1 MRRVI
6 TKLMPEVLTLL
17 LAFSLLTPVAFSQVQ
32 KIPAPPRPPL
42 QRKPT
47 PVMRTNVNLVVID
60 AEVTNRDGSPIRG
73 LRADQ
78 FTLLEDGKQQKI
90 LSFVYSDI
98 ESLET
103 AGKTAGPPVVIPI
116 ESTEP
121 VSNDALSAT
130 VRDHRMIL
138 LFFDL
143 SSLQNDELLR
153 ARDAALHFVR
163 QQMTPADLVA
173 VAVLGNQLSV
183 LSDFTNQHANLEK
196 AIDSL
201 TPGINSQLAGLST
214 APAQNGEYDV
224 SEDTGAAYTPDDTE
238 FNVFNTDRKLS
249 AMQGLA
255 DLLKHIPGKKIVMQ
269 FSGGITQT
277 GEENRTELEAATD
290 AANRANVSFYTVDAR
305 GLMAETPGG
314 DATQGASSGQSMFS
328 GASVFKQS
336 ESRQDSRD
344 TLSTLATDTGGRAF
358 FDIGDLSK
366 AFRQVQ
372 QDTSGYYLIGYSTS
386 NTKPDG
392 SWRRVTLKL
401 KVPGARLRYRTGYF
415 APRDFKHM
423 STEDRDQQLEE
434 ALRSDSPRVELP
446 IALEVSQFRLSSGEV
461 YIPIAAKL
469 PSGALQW
476 AAKRGSQEDEFDF
489 AAQVEDAGTK
499 RVVAQLRDTINV
511 RLGAEHFEQVHRNAL
526 LYQGGMILAPGSYRL
541 KFVARENETGRI
553 GTFEQALTVT
563 APDPKRL
570 ALSSILLSSQLAPV
584 EKSSE
589 VQIKTMGLAASL
601 KNSPLEFSGQR
612 LIPSVTNVFQ
622 SRQTIYVF
630 FQAYLPKNADPASL
644 RGGLVFFRGGEEV
657 SRTPLLTPVQVNAKS
672 RSASFRI
679 SLPPGKFPPG
689 NYAVQAVAVEAGQP
703 LAAFGRAYMAVNSA
717 QKQPAPQ

>member
-1 MRRVI
+1 MRR
-6 TKLMPEVLTLL
+6 LTLL
-17 LAFSLLTPVAFSQVQ
+17 LFAFFLVIPAAFSQEQ
-32 KIPAPPRPPL
+32 KILAPPR
-42 QRKPT
+42 QQQQSAPT
-47 PVMRTNVNLVVID
+47 VMHANVNLVVID
-60 AEVTNRDGSPIRG
+60 AEVTDRSGSPIRG

-116 ESTEP
+116 ESTAT
-121 VSNDALSAT
+121 VSDDALAAT

-143 SSLQNDELLR
+143 SSMQNDELLR
-153 ARDAALHFVR
+153 ARDAAIKFVR
-163 QQMTPADLVA
+163 EQMTPADLVS
-173 VAVLGNQLSV
+173 VAVLGNQLSI
-183 LSDFTNQHANLEK
+183 LSDFTNQRLNLEN
-196 AIDSL
+196 AVASL
-201 TPGINSQLAGLST
+201 TPGVNSQLAGLSA

-238 FNVFNTDRKLS
+238 FNIFNTDRKLS

-255 DLLKHIPGKKIVMQ
+255 NLLKHIPGKKIVMQ
-269 FSGGITQT
+269 FTGGITQT

-290 AANRANVSFYTVDAR
+290 AANRANVSFYTIDAR

-314 DATQGASSGQSMFS
+314 DATTGASTGQSMFS

-344 TLSTLATDTGGRAF
+344 TLSTLADDTGGRSF

-423 STEDRDQQLEE
+423 STDDRDQQLEE

-446 IALEVSQFRLSSGEV
+446 IALEVSQFRLNNGEV

-499 RVVAQLRDTINV
+499 RVVAQLRDTISV
-511 RLGAEHFEQVHRNAL
+511 HLGAEHFEQVHRNAL

-541 KFVARENETGRI
+541 KFAARENETGRI
-553 GTFEQALTVT
+553 GTFEQILDVA
-563 APDPKRL
+563 APDAKRL
-570 ALSSILLSSQLAPV
+570 ALSSVLLSSQLAPV
-584 EKSSE
+584 AKSSE
-589 VQIKTMGLAASL
+589 VQTKTVGIAASL
-601 KNSPLEFSGQR
+601 KNSPLEFSGER

-622 SRQTIYVF
+622 SQQTIYVF
-630 FQAYLPKNADPASL
+630 FQAYLPKNVDPASL
-644 RGGLVFFRGGEEV
+644 RGGLVFFRSGEEV
-657 SRTPLLTPVQVNAKS
+657 SRTPLLEPVQVDAKS

-679 SLPPGKFPPG
+679 SLPPGKFPAG
-689 NYAVQAVAVEAGQP
+689 NYAVQAIVVAAGQP

-717 QKQPAPQ
+717 PPQPAPQ

>member
-1 MRRVI
+1 MRR
-6 TKLMPEVLTLL
+6 LTLL
-17 LAFSLLTPVAFSQVQ
+17 LFAFFLVIPAAFSQEQ
-32 KIPAPPRPPL
+32 KIPAPPRQQQQSAPA
-42 QRKPT
+42 
-47 PVMRTNVNLVVID
+47 VMHANVNLVVID
-60 AEVTNRDGSPIRG
+60 AEVTDRSGSPIRG

-116 ESTEP
+116 ESTAT
-121 VSNDALSAT
+121 VSDDALAAT

-143 SSLQNDELLR
+143 SSMQNDELLR
-153 ARDAALHFVR
+153 ARDAAIKFVR
-163 QQMTPADLVA
+163 EQMTPADLVS
-173 VAVLGNQLSV
+173 VAVLGNQLSI
-183 LSDFTNQHANLEK
+183 LSDFTNQRLNLEK
-196 AIDSL
+196 AVASL
-201 TPGINSQLAGLST
+201 TPGINSQLAGLSA

-238 FNVFNTDRKLS
+238 FNIFNTDRKLS

-255 DLLKHIPGKKIVMQ
+255 NLLKHIPGKKIVMQ
-269 FSGGITQT
+269 FTGGITQT

-290 AANRANVSFYTVDAR
+290 AANRANVSFYTIDAR

-314 DATQGASSGQSMFS
+314 DATTGASTGQSMFS

-344 TLSTLATDTGGRAF
+344 TLSTLADDTGGRSF

-392 SWRRVTLKL
+392 SWRRITLKL

-423 STEDRDQQLEE
+423 STDDRDQQLEE

-446 IALEVSQFRLSSGEV
+446 IALEVSQFRLNNGEV

-499 RVVAQLRDTINV
+499 RVVAQLRDTISV
-511 RLGAEHFEQVHRNAL
+511 HLGAEHFEQVHRNAL

-541 KFVARENETGRI
+541 KFAARENETGRI
-553 GTFEQALTVT
+553 GTFEQILDVA
-563 APDPKRL
+563 APDAKRL
-570 ALSSILLSSQLAPV
+570 ALSSVLLSSQLAPV
-584 EKSSE
+584 AKSSE
-589 VQIKTMGLAASL
+589 VQTKTVGIAASL
-601 KNSPLEFSGQR
+601 KNSPLEFSGER

-622 SRQTIYVF
+622 SQQTIYVF
-630 FQAYLPKNADPASL
+630 FQAYLPRNVDPASL

-657 SRTPLLTPVQVNAKS
+657 SRTPLLEPVQVDAKS

-679 SLPPGKFPPG
+679 SLPPGKFPAG
-689 NYAVQAVAVEAGQP
+689 NYAVQAIVVAAGQP

-717 QKQPAPQ
+717 PPQPAPQ

>member
-1 MRRVI
+1 MRR
-6 TKLMPEVLTLL
+6 LTLSLFTFL
-17 LAFSLLTPVAFSQVQ
+17 LVIPAAFSQEQ
-32 KIPAPPRPPL
+32 KIPSPPMQQQKSAPA
-42 QRKPT
+42 
-47 PVMRTNVNLVVID
+47 VMHANVNLVVID
-60 AEVTNRDGSPIRG
+60 AEVTDRSGSPICG
-73 LRADQ
+73 LRADE

-116 ESTEP
+116 ESTAT
-121 VSNDALSAT
+121 VSSDALAAT

-143 SSLQNDELLR
+143 SSLTNDELLR
-153 ARDAALHFVR
+153 ARDAALKFVR
-163 QQMTPADLVA
+163 EQMTPADLVS
-173 VAVLGNQLSV
+173 VAVLGNQLSI
-183 LSDFTNQHANLEK
+183 LSDFTNQRPNLEK
-196 AIDSL
+196 AVQSL
-201 TPGINSQLAGLST
+201 TPGINSQLAGLSA

-238 FNVFNTDRKLS
+238 FNIFNTDRKLS

-255 DLLKHIPGKKIVMQ
+255 NLLKHIPGKKIVMQ
-269 FSGGITQT
+269 FTGGITQT

-290 AANRANVSFYTVDAR
+290 AANRANVSFYTIDAR
-305 GLMAETPGG
+305 GLMTETPGG

-328 GASVFKQS
+328 GVSVFKQS

-344 TLSTLATDTGGRAF
+344 TLSTLADDTGGRSF

-401 KVPGARLRYRTGYF
+401 KIPGARLRYRTGYF

-423 STEDRDQQLEE
+423 STDDRDQQLEE

-489 AAQVEDAGTK
+489 AAQMEDSGNK

-553 GTFEQALTVT
+553 GTFEQALDIK

-570 ALSSILLSSQLAPV
+570 ALSSVLLSSQLAPV
-584 EKSSE
+584 AKSSE
-589 VQIKTMGLAASL
+589 VRIKTVGLAASL
-601 KNSPLEFSGQR
+601 KNSPLEFSGER

-622 SRQTIYVF
+622 SQQTIYIF
-630 FQAYLPKNADPASL
+630 FQAYLPKNVDSASL
-644 RGGLVFFRGGEEV
+644 RGGIVFFRDGEEV
-657 SRTPLLTPVQVNAKS
+657 SRTPLLEPLQVDAKS

-679 SLPPGKFPPG
+679 SLPPGKFP
-689 NYAVQAVAVEAGQP
+689 AG
-703 LAAFGRAYMAVNSA
+703 
-717 QKQPAPQ
+717 

>member
-1 MRRVI
+1 MRR
-6 TKLMPEVLTLL
+6 LT
-17 LAFSLLTPVAFSQVQ
+17 FSLFAFFLAISAAFSQEQ
-32 KIPAPPRPPL
+32 KIPAAPR
-42 QRKPT
+42 QEQKKPA
-47 PVMRTNVNLVVID
+47 PAVMHKNVNLVVID
-60 AEVTNRDGSPIRG
+60 AEVTDRSGSPIRG
-73 LRADQ
+73 LRVDQ

-103 AGKTAGPPVVIPI
+103 AGKTAGPPVVIPV
-116 ESTEP
+116 ESTAT
-121 VSNDALSAT
+121 VSNDALAAT

-153 ARDAALHFVR
+153 ARDAALKFVR
-163 QQMTPADLVA
+163 EQMTPADLVS
-173 VAVLGNQLSV
+173 VAVLGNQLSI
-183 LSDFTNQHANLEK
+183 LSDFTNQRSNLEK
-196 AIDSL
+196 AVASL
-201 TPGINSQLAGLST
+201 TPGINSQLAGLSA

-238 FNVFNTDRKLS
+238 FNIFNTDRKLS

-255 DLLKHIPGKKIVMQ
+255 NLLKHIPGKKIVMQ
-269 FSGGITQT
+269 FTGGITQT

-314 DATQGASSGQSMFS
+314 DATTGASSGQSMFS

-372 QDTSGYYLIGYSTS
+372 KDTSGYYLIGYSTS

-423 STEDRDQQLEE
+423 STDDRDQQLEE

-446 IALEVSQFRLSSGEV
+446 IALEVSQFRLSNGEV

-499 RVVAQLRDTINV
+499 RVVAQLHDTISV
-511 RLGAEHFEQVHRNAL
+511 HLGAEHFEQVHRNAL

-553 GTFEQALTVT
+553 GTFEQALDVA
-563 APDPKRL
+563 APDTKRL
-570 ALSSILLSSQLAPV
+570 ALSSVLLSSQLAPV
-584 EKSSE
+584 AKSSE
-589 VQIKTMGLAASL
+589 VQIKTLGLAASL

-622 SRQTIYVF
+622 SQQTIYVF
-630 FQAYLPKNADPASL
+630 FQAYLPKNVDSASL

-657 SRTPLLTPVQVNAKS
+657 SRTPLLEPVQVDAKS

-679 SLPPGKFPPG
+679 SLPPGKFPAG
-689 NYAVQAVAVEAGQP
+689 NYAVQAIVVAAGQP

-717 QKQPAPQ
+717 LPQPAPQ

>member
-1 MRRVI
+1 MRR
-6 TKLMPEVLTLL
+6 LTLL
-17 LAFSLLTPVAFSQVQ
+17 LFAFFLVIPAAFSQEQ
-32 KIPAPPRPPL
+32 KIPAPPRQQQQSAPA
-42 QRKPT
+42 
-47 PVMRTNVNLVVID
+47 VMHANVNLVVID
-60 AEVTNRDGSPIRG
+60 AEVTDRSGSPIRG

-116 ESTEP
+116 ESTAT
-121 VSNDALSAT
+121 VSDDALAAT

-143 SSLQNDELLR
+143 SSMQNDELLR
-153 ARDAALHFVR
+153 ARDAAIKFVR
-163 QQMTPADLVA
+163 EQMTPADLVS
-173 VAVLGNQLSV
+173 VAVLGNQLSI
-183 LSDFTNQHANLEK
+183 LSDFTNQRLNLEK
-196 AIDSL
+196 AVASL
-201 TPGINSQLAGLST
+201 TPGINSQLAGLSA

-238 FNVFNTDRKLS
+238 FNIFNTDRKLS

-255 DLLKHIPGKKIVMQ
+255 NLLKHIPGKKIVMQ
-269 FSGGITQT
+269 FTGGITQT

-290 AANRANVSFYTVDAR
+290 AANRANVSFYTIDAR

-314 DATQGASSGQSMFS
+314 DATTGASTGQSMFS

-344 TLSTLATDTGGRAF
+344 TLSTLADDTGGRSF

-423 STEDRDQQLEE
+423 STDDRDQQLEE

-446 IALEVSQFRLSSGEV
+446 IALEVSQFRLNNGEV

-499 RVVAQLRDTINV
+499 RVVAQLRDTISV
-511 RLGAEHFEQVHRNAL
+511 HLGAEHFEQVHRNAL

-541 KFVARENETGRI
+541 KFAARENETGRI
-553 GTFEQALTVT
+553 GTFEQILDVA
-563 APDPKRL
+563 APDAKRL
-570 ALSSILLSSQLAPV
+570 ALSSVLLSSQLAPV
-584 EKSSE
+584 AKSSE
-589 VQIKTMGLAASL
+589 VQTKTVGIAASL
-601 KNSPLEFSGQR
+601 KNSPLEFSGER

-622 SRQTIYVF
+622 SQQTIYVF
-630 FQAYLPKNADPASL
+630 FQAYLPKNVDPASL
-644 RGGLVFFRGGEEV
+644 RGGLVFFRSGEEV
-657 SRTPLLTPVQVNAKS
+657 SRTPLLEPVQVDAKS

-679 SLPPGKFPPG
+679 SLPPGKFPAG
-689 NYAVQAVAVEAGQP
+689 NYAVQAIVVAAGQP

-717 QKQPAPQ
+717 PPQPAPQ

>member
-1 MRRVI
+1 
-6 TKLMPEVLTLL
+6 
-17 LAFSLLTPVAFSQVQ
+17 
-32 KIPAPPRPPL
+32 
-42 QRKPT
+42 
-47 PVMRTNVNLVVID
+47 
-60 AEVTNRDGSPIRG
+60 
-73 LRADQ
+73 
-78 FTLLEDGKQQKI
+78 
-90 LSFVYSDI
+90 
-98 ESLET
+98 
-103 AGKTAGPPVVIPI
+103 
-116 ESTEP
+116 
-121 VSNDALSAT
+121 
-130 VRDHRMIL
+130 
-138 LFFDL
+138 
-143 SSLQNDELLR
+143 
-153 ARDAALHFVR
+153 
-163 QQMTPADLVA
+163 
-173 VAVLGNQLSV
+173 
-183 LSDFTNQHANLEK
+183 LEK
-196 AIDSL
+196 AIASL
-201 TPGINSQLAGLST
+201 TPGINSQLAGLSA

-238 FNVFNTDRKLS
+238 FNIFNTDRKLS

-255 DLLKHIPGKKIVMQ
+255 NLLKHIPGKKIVMQ
-269 FSGGITQT
+269 FTGGITQT

-344 TLSTLATDTGGRAF
+344 TLSTLADDTGGRSF

-372 QDTSGYYLIGYSTS
+372 QDTSGHYLIGYSTS

-401 KVPGARLRYRTGYF
+401 KVAGARLRYRTGYF

-423 STEDRDQQLEE
+423 STDDRDQQLEE

-499 RVVAQLRDTINV
+499 RVVAQLRDTISV
-511 RLGAEHFEQVHRNAL
+511 HLGAEHFEQVHRNAL

-553 GTFEQALTVT
+553 GTFEQALDVT

-570 ALSSILLSSQLAPV
+570 ALSSVLLSSQLAPIA
-584 EKSSE
+584 KSSE
-589 VQIKTMGLAASL
+589 VQIKTVGLAASL
-601 KNSPLEFSGQR
+601 KNSPLEFSGER

-622 SRQTIYVF
+622 SQQTIYVF
-630 FQAYLPKNADPASL
+630 FQAYLPKNVDSASL

-657 SRTPLLTPVQVNAKS
+657 SRTPLLEPVQVDAKS
-672 RSASFRI
+672 RSVSFRI
-679 SLPPGKFPPG
+679 SLPPGKFPAG
-689 NYAVQAVAVEAGQP
+689 NYAVQAIAVAAGQP

-717 QKQPAPQ
+717 PPQPAPQ

>member
-1 MRRVI
+1 MRR
-6 TKLMPEVLTLL
+6 LTLSL
-17 LAFSLLTPVAFSQVQ
+17 FAFFLAIPAVFSQEQ
-32 KIPAPPRPPL
+32 KIPAPPR
-42 QRKPT
+42 QQQKKST
-47 PVMRTNVNLVVID
+47 PAVMHANVNLVVID
-60 AEVTNRDGSPIRG
+60 AEVTDRSGKPIRG

-103 AGKTAGPPVVIPI
+103 AGKTAGPPVVIPV
-116 ESTEP
+116 ESTAT
-121 VSNDALSAT
+121 VSNDALAAT

-143 SSLQNDELLR
+143 SSMQNDELLR
-153 ARDAALHFVR
+153 ARDAALKFVR
-163 QQMTPADLVA
+163 EQMTAADLVS
-173 VAVLGNQLSV
+173 VAALGNQLSI
-183 LSDFTNQHANLEK
+183 LSDFTNQRPNLEK
-196 AIDSL
+196 AIASL
-201 TPGINSQLAGLST
+201 TPGINSQLAGLSA

-255 DLLKHIPGKKIVMQ
+255 NLLKHIPGKKIVMQ
-269 FSGGITQT
+269 FTGGITQT

-290 AANRANVSFYTVDAR
+290 AANRANVSFYTIDAR

-344 TLSTLATDTGGRAF
+344 TLSTLAADTGGRSF

-372 QDTSGYYLIGYSTS
+372 QDTAGYYLIGYSTS

-401 KVPGARLRYRTGYF
+401 KVPGARLRYRNGYF

-423 STEDRDQQLEE
+423 STDDRDQQLEE

-461 YIPIAAKL
+461 YVPIAAKL

-499 RVVAQLRDTINV
+499 RVVAQLRDTISV
-511 RLGAEHFEQVHRNAL
+511 HLGAEHFEQVHRNAL

-553 GTFEQALTVT
+553 GTFEQALNVA

-570 ALSSILLSSQLAPV
+570 ALSSVLLSSQLAPV
-584 EKSSE
+584 AKSTE
-589 VQIKTMGLAASL
+589 VQIKTVGLAASL

-622 SRQTIYVF
+622 SQQTIYVF
-630 FQAYLPKNADPASL
+630 FQAYLPKNVDPASL

-657 SRTPLLTPVQVNAKS
+657 SRTPLLEPVQVDAKS
-672 RSASFRI
+672 RSVSFRI
-679 SLPPGKFPPG
+679 SLPPGKFPAG
-689 NYAVQAVAVEAGQP
+689 NYAVQAIAVAAGQP

-717 QKQPAPQ
+717 PPQPAPQ

>member
-1 MRRVI
+1 MRRYV
-6 TKLMPEVLTLL
+6 VSFLL
-17 LAFSLLTPVAFSQVQ
+17 LFFALLPASSAAFPQEQ
-32 KIPAPPRPPL
+32 KIPAAQP
-42 QRKPT
+42 QRQKKAP
-47 PVMRTNVNLVVID
+47 PVMRANVDLVVID
-60 AEVTNRDGSPIRG
+60 AEVTGRDGKAIRG

-78 FTLLEDGKQQKI
+78 FTLLEDGKPQKI

-103 AGKTAGPPVVIPI
+103 AGKTNGPPVVIPL
-116 ESTEP
+116 EP
-121 VSNDALSAT
+121 ASGAPNQDLSAM

-143 SSLQNDELLR
+143 SSLRNDELLR
-153 ARDAALHFVR
+153 ARDAALKFV
-163 QQMTPADLVA
+163 QEQMTSADLVS
-173 VAVLGNQLSV
+173 VVVLGNQLSV
-183 LSDFTNQHANLEK
+183 LSDFTNQRSNLEK
-196 AIDSL
+196 AIASL
-201 TPGINSQLAGLST
+201 TPGINSQLADLSS
-214 APAQNGEYDV
+214 APAQDGEYDV

-238 FNVFNTDRKLS
+238 FNIFNTDRKLS

-255 DLLKHIPGKKIVMQ
+255 DLLKRIPGKKIVMQ
-269 FSGGITQT
+269 FTGGITQT

-305 GLMAETPGG
+305 GLMAEVPGG
-314 DATQGASSGQSMFS
+314 DTTQGAASGQSMFT
-328 GASVFKQS
+328 GAAVFKQS
-336 ESRQDSRD
+336 ESRQDSRE
-344 TLSTLATDTGGRAF
+344 TLSTLAEDTGGRAF
-358 FDIGDLSK
+358 FDEGDLSK

-372 QDTSGYYLIGYSTS
+372 EDNSGYYLIGYTPS
-386 NTKPDG
+386 NSKPDG

-423 STEDRDQQLEE
+423 SSEDRDQQLEE

-446 IALEVSQFRLSSGEV
+446 IALEVSQFRLSSGQV
-461 YIPIAAKL
+461 YVPIAAKL

-476 AAKRGSQEDEFDF
+476 AAKRGSQQDEFDF
-489 AAQVEDAGTK
+489 AAQVRDAATK
-499 RVVAQLRDTINV
+499 RVVAQLRDTIRV
-511 RLGAEHFEQVHRNAL
+511 RLGVKHFEQVHHNAL
-526 LYQGGMILAPGSYRL
+526 LYQGGMILAPGSYQL

-553 GTFEQALTVT
+553 GTFEQSLDIR
-563 APDPKRL
+563 APNPKSL
-570 ALSSILLSSQLAPV
+570 GLSSVVLSSQLAPIA
-584 EKSSE
+584 KSSE
-589 VQIKTMGLAASL
+589 VQIKTLGLAASL

-622 SRQTIYVF
+622 QGQTIYVF
-630 FQAYLPKNADPASL
+630 FQAYLPKGEDPASL

-657 SRTPLLTPVQVNAKS
+657 SQTPLLTPVQVEAKT

-689 NYAVQAVAVEAGQP
+689 NYAVQAVVVEAGQP
-703 LAAFGRAYMAVNSA
+703 LAAFGRAYMAINSGP
-717 QKQPAPQ
+717 QPAPR